1 MVLEVIVCIALMTGI
16 IIADS
21 SWSITLTG
29 PDGEITVSPAD
40 LQSII
45 EKKGVATQINGQSSL
60 GAPLWRVTALA
71 DKGKTLGPGDIVH
84 ITGETNLDIP
94 YPEIAKNDKYLI
106 IDEKSGPDLVIRSD
120 LSGEGVKKI
129 TSIGISTT
137 DEWILHVRSDGVD
150 IEIPKEK
157 WKELILHHSTEKV
170 TNAGTFRGI
179 TLPDLFAS
187 QNIVPVIDTTVK
199 ITGQDGYSTEIPWE
213 TIAGTKDYL
222 IADQLDGSDLP
233 KYIVGLFAPDLP
245 TPAWPLMHISPDF
258 PGNDSV
264 GNINAI
270 DILS

>member
-1 MVLEVIVCIALMTGI
+1 MTGI
-16 IIADS
+16 ITADS

-45 EKKGVATQINGQSSL
+45 EKKGVATQIDGQSSM

-84 ITGETNLDIP
+84 ITGETTLDIP
-94 YPEIAKNDKYLI
+94 YPAIAKKDGYLI
-106 IDEKSGPDLVIRSD
+106 IDDTSGPDLVISSD
-120 LSGEGVKKI
+120 LPGEGVKKI

-137 DEWILHVRSDGVD
+137 DEWILQLRSDGVNT
-150 IEIPKEK
+150 EIPKEK
-157 WKELILHHSTEKV
+157 WKELVLQYATEKE
-170 TNAGTFRGI
+170 TSAGTFRGI

-187 QNIVPVIDTTVK
+187 QNIVPVKDTKVK
-199 ITGQDGYSTEIPWE
+199 ITGQDGYSAEIPWE
-213 TIAGTKDYL
+213 TVAGNKDYL

-264 GNINAI
+264 GNIDAI
-270 DILS
+270 EILS